1 VLLLLWSSDLLRSLF
16 WPWAVALESADVW
29 PFGPELVVMDL
40 SELEEELSPV
50 ILALCDLLS
59 EVLLEL
65 GVELE
70 LELESWLC
78 ARALG
83 AASARARTD
92 NAMNLIRC
100 LRVGCVVYA
109 KGGDHASH
117 KQCTTPRGAVRGTSR
132 RGPEASKHEEP
143 APGDRLFEKNLGDA
157 SYAEKEDPQPQ
168 VCFAFGFLNENPL
181 CPNCPST

>member
-1 VLLLLWSSDLLRSLF
+1 MLLLIWSSDLLRSLF

-70 LELESWLC
+70 LELVSWLC

-109 KGGDHASH
+109 KVGDHASH
-117 KQCTTPRGAVRGTSR
+117 KQCTTPREAVRGTSR
-132 RGPEASKHEEP
+132 RGPEAPKHEEP
-143 APGDRLFEKNLGDA
+143 APADRLFEKIFAMRATPRRKTRSRRCA
-157 SYAEKEDPQPQ
+157 SRS
-168 VCFAFGFLNENPL
+168 G
-181 CPNCPST
+181 S